1 MPQTKSIMSEKVE
14 KIPTKQIVS
23 YISEELHT
31 EIFNLSKKN
40 FRTMSK
46 QIELLLQQAVK
57 ERNRKK
63 KAI

>member
-1 MPQTKSIMSEKVE
+1 MSEKIE

-23 YISEELHT
+23 YISEELHV
-31 EIFNLSKKN
+31 EIYNLSRRN

-46 QIELLLQQAVK
+46 QIEILLAAAIK

-63 KAI
+63 KSAKNHHS